1 MLISLC
7 YFSPLDF
14 RNSDIPSPIRARAAP
29 VIAPTAIITSVDSI
43 PLVKYPIRKIA
54 LYKPI
59 TVDNFILSP
68 HPLKAGEYS
77 ILQSLLISEDFLY
90 SGLLELL
97 LLILYFLIQSYSL
110 FFFFF
115 FFFLLFHFFIFL
127 CFYEYFFIFFFI
139 L

>member
-59 TVDNFILSP
+59 TVDNLFLSP
-68 HPLKAGEYS
+68 HPLKAVEYS
-77 ILQSLLISEDFLY
+77 LLQSLLIYEDFHNTV
-90 SGLLELL
+90 LLASC
-97 LLILYFLIQSYSL
+97 LLI
-110 FFFFF
+110 FF
-115 FFFLLFHFFIFL
+115 
-127 CFYEYFFIFFFI
+127 
-139 L
+139 

>member
-90 SGLLELL
+90 SCLLALP
-97 LLILYFLIQSYSL
+97 LLILYYLILYYTLS
-110 FFFFF
+110 FFY
-115 FFFLLFHFFIFL
+115 IFYVCL
-127 CFYEYFFIFFFI
+127 PHC